1 MQSIEALLKP
11 LHAAMPAS
19 RPADPGGGGGGGG
32 GGRPSSRSRRKSSGI
47 TARLRDL
54 KRSSSELVKV
64 RLGSIMAPAP
74 PPPSLSWPQE
84 TSSAS
89 TLRLHLQLTEE
100 VTEEA
105 STPASTPPAT
115 PPSARNSHA
124 AAAASDAAA
133 AADADADADAAA
145 AGLDRRTASASIASL
160 LSSSTSSQEPPP
172 LPPTCSTAAS
182 RLAASRLPAS
192 LASSRDSQSTA
203 HGGVRSSHRETYI
216 KPLSGAVGRAYREGL
231 ATRRRAGTAGEGAIR
246 TISMRLGHLGP
257 GKRAK
262 TEKKDRAGFSLP
274 GVLREDSAVDRVSS
288 DGRSTSGGRST
299 SRGNGTPRA
308 FLARSGN
315 PSERA
320 STPRATSP
328 PPPPKVDKVEVMRGL
343 WRHPRLQGPEGEEMS
358 DALVRTFRE
367 VVAKQAVEMEGEAD
381 GGEWLSRR
389 VLHGPVP
396 LSIAPFSA
404 VYHAIPR
411 YLTRHPPLHI
421 TPRRVLQRLLL
432 SEENELFD
440 PARRRVDLTEGMMDH
455 PLTDYFVASSHNSY
469 LVGDQ
474 FRSNSDCRMYEQ
486 QLLMGCRCLEIDCWD
501 GA

>member
-19 RPADPGGGGGGGG
+19 RPADLGGGGGGGG

-89 TLRLHLQLTEE
+89 TLRLRLQLTEE

-124 AAAASDAAA
+124 AAAALDA
-133 AADADADADAAA
+133 AADADADAAAAA

-172 LPPTCSTAAS
+172 LPPACSTAAS

-192 LASSRDSQSTA
+192 LASSRDSQSIA

-274 GVLREDSAVDRVSS
+274 GVLREDSAEDRVSS
-288 DGRSTSGGRST
+288 EGRSTSGGRST

-320 STPRATSP
+320 STPRATAP

-367 VVAKQAVEMEGEAD
+367 VVAKQAVEMEGEAE

-389 VLHGPVP
+389 VLHWPLAMPVP
-396 LSIAPFSA
+396 LSITPCPA
-404 VYHAIPR
+404 VFHPMLRCISPPGACCSGCCSQRRMNYSTPHAAAS
-411 YLTRHPPLHI
+411 TC
-421 TPRRVLQRLLL
+421 RRV
-432 SEENELFD
+432 
-440 PARRRVDLTEGMMDH
+440 
-455 PLTDYFVASSHNSY
+455 
-469 LVGDQ
+469 
-474 FRSNSDCRMYEQ
+474 
-486 QLLMGCRCLEIDCWD
+486 
-501 GA
+501 

>member
-1 MQSIEALLKP
+1 MILILTMTPPTMQERAVMQSIEALLKP

-89 TLRLHLQLTEE
+89 TLRLRLQLTEE

-133 AADADADADAAA
+133 DADADAAAAA

-172 LPPTCSTAAS
+172 LPPACSAAAS

-192 LASSRDSQSTA
+192 LASSRDSQSIA

-274 GVLREDSAVDRVSS
+274 GVLREDSAEDRVSS
-288 DGRSTSGGRST
+288 EGRSTSGGRST

-320 STPRATSP
+320 STPRATA

-367 VVAKQAVEMEGEAD
+367 VVAKQAVEMEGEAE

-389 VLHGPVP
+389 VLRCLSRYLSPHAP
-396 LSIAPFSA
+396 LSITPRPA
-404 VYHAIPR
+404 VYHPQAPAAAAIALR
-411 YLTRHPPLHI
+411 G
-421 TPRRVLQRLLL
+421 
-432 SEENELFD
+432 E
-440 PARRRVDLTEGMMDH
+440 
-455 PLTDYFVASSHNSY
+455 
-469 LVGDQ
+469 
-474 FRSNSDCRMYEQ
+474 
-486 QLLMGCRCLEIDCWD
+486 
-501 GA
+501 